1 MVKQVEKD
9 CIKDL
14 LVCSHTTNALFCEAC
29 RYDAST
35 YKYDTNEM
43 LALKGVKVDPDTF
56 CNPIEWLDKAEVGLK
71 KWVDEQ

>member
-14 LVCSHTTNALFCEAC
+14 LECSHTTNALFCEAC

-35 YKYDTNEM
+35 YKYDAKTM
-43 LALKGVKVDPDTF
+43 LELKGL
-56 CNPIEWLDKAEVGLK
+56 EE
-71 KWVDEQ
+71 